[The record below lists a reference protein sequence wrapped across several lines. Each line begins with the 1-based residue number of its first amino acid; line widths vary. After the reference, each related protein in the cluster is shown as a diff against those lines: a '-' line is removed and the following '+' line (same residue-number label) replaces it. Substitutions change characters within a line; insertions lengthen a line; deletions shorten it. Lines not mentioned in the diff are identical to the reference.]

1 MKKISLT
8 LLIAITLALAG
19 WLINNQPKP
28 ADTQAEVDSDKLQL
42 VTSFYPLYFFTEQIA
57 GDRAQVYNLTAAGI
71 DPHDYEP
78 SPQDLR
84 LIETADLLISNGA
97 GFETWLDDLDTQ
109 APILRSAVG
118 LDLIEHQAHEDHHHE
133 EEHHDEEHDHGPLDP
148 HVWLD
153 PILAS
158 AQVQYI
164 ADALSELDAQNR
176 DFYQANASALQA
188 ELAQLDQEFSQALT
202 SCRLDQVITAHAAFA
217 YLAQRYNFEQVAI
230 QGLSHEEEVT
240 AAHLASVAELTKA
253 QQIKYVFFESLLS
266 PKLAQTLAQ
275 EVGASVLLFDP
286 LESLDPEQVRAGAN
300 YFSVQRQN
308 LQNLQRA
315 LECQNNN

>member
-8 LLIAITLALAG
+8 LLIIITLALAG
-19 WLINNQPKP
+19 WLINNQLKST
-28 ADTQAEVDSDKLQL
+28 DTQAEADRDKLQL
-42 VTSFYPLYFFTEQIA
+42 VTSFYPLYFFTQQIA
-57 GDRAQVYNLTAAGI
+57 GDHAQVYNLTAAGI

-84 LIETADLLISNGA
+84 LIETANLIIGNGA
-97 GFETWLDDLDTQ
+97 GFETWMDNLDTQ
-109 APILRSAVG
+109 VPILHSAD
-118 LDLIEHQAHEDHHHE
+118 DLVSISRE
-133 EEHHDEEHDHGPLDP
+133 EEEDDDHDEEEDEDDHGDLDP

-158 AQVQYI
+158 AQVQHI
-164 ADALSELDAQNR
+164 ADTLSELDDQNR

-240 AAHLASVAELTKA
+240 AAHLASVAELAKA

-286 LESLDPEQVRAGAN
+286 LESLDSEQMRAGAD

-308 LQNLQRA
+308 LQNLQLA